1 MNTVRILTVCITAML
16 VAGGVAFAAEPAP
29 DPRTTVLPIYT
40 LPAGKAEVRLSGSR
54 STDLNDTEKNQA

>member
-1 MNTVRILTVCITAML
+1 MNTTRILTVCMATLL
-16 VAGGVAFAAEPAP
+16 VAGGAALAAEPAP